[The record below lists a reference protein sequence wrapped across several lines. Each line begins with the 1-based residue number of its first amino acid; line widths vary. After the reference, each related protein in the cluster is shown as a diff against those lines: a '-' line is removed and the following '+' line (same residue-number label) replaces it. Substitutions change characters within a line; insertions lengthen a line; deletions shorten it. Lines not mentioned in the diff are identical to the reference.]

1 MKKSNS
7 VNPEIELIAVV
18 KDSRA
23 YVVFYILKDNVKRV
37 IWAVKPKGFYYFIN
51 FSHHIHWL
59 DKPRLNEEVMIID
72 NLRAYIEYGRVYLES
87 INGNTKIISLGLYRR
102 LEKTYAARIKS
113 YYISFPTTSIDDILV
128 EIQKYTPRSQGINKK
143 SIGVTRPKAKLI
155 IDDIVNIAKEINTDP
170 SSLYRIS
177 LLGVFGSYVNSSK
190 DKLGDIDIFYTII
203 PKDGITREM
212 ILAANKELM
221 TQSDRS
227 DYFLQVMAEAHK
239 SEWLTLRRL
248 KHNHVSVSLHNY
260 EEHKEMLE
268 TEKYKILFTE

>member
-1 MKKSNS
+1 MKKSDS
-7 VNPEIELIAVV
+7 ANPEIELISLV

-23 YVVFYILKDNVKRV
+23 YVVFYMLKDNVNQV
-37 IWAVKPKGFYYFIN
+37 IWAVKPKELYYFIN

-59 DKPRLNEEVMIID
+59 AKPKLDEEVMIID
-72 NLRAYIEYGRVYLES
+72 NLRAYLEYGRVHLES

-102 LEKTYAARIKS
+102 LEKAYADQIKS
-113 YYISFPTTSIDDILV
+113 YCIRFPTTSINDILA

-143 SIGVTRPKAKLI
+143 SIGVTRQKAKLI
-155 IDDIVNIAKEINTDP
+155 IDDIINIAKEINTDP
-170 SSLYRIS
+170 SSLYRIN

-190 DKLGDIDIFYTII
+190 DKLGDIDIFYTIT
-203 PKDGITREM
+203 PKDGITKEM

-227 DYFLQVMAEAHK
+227 SCFLQAMAEAYK